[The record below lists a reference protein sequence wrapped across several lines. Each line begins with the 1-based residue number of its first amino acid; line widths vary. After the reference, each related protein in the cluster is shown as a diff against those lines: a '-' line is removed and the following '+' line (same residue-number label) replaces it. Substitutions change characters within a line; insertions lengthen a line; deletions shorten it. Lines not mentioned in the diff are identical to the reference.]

1 MNVLEI
7 VNIKT
12 SNINISNAEKLL
24 AIDEVEQAIKNYCN
38 IDVVPDELK
47 FTWANMSIDLL
58 RYMYESNLPENDG
71 DINGDAISTGDI
83 SSLKIG
89 DTTINLGSGS
99 STNAHNLAIKSHYPN
114 LDEIVMNNKA
124 QLQRFRKMVW

>member
-1 MNVLEI
+1 MNILEI

-12 SNINISNAEKLL
+12 SNMDISEPEKIL
-24 AIDEVEQAIKNYCN
+24 AIDEVEQVIKNYCN
-38 IDVVPDELK
+38 IDAVPEELK

-58 RYMYESNLPENDG
+58 RYNYESNLPADG
-71 DINGDAISTGDI
+71 GGTGDSVSVGDI

-99 STNAHNLAIKSHYPN
+99 STNSHNRAIKSHLPN
-114 LDEIVMNNKA
+114 LDEIIMNNKA
-124 QLQRFRKMVW
+124 QLQRFRRMVW